1 MGFINLC
8 LKVPNLDNILF
19 YLVFVVLIPYY
30 FLIVD
35 DMDSLKFYLPALV
48 MIAVTLTAAGKP
60 DLFNDL
66 YPSGCD
72 TSLAGF
78 LSKNIINLLAVM
90 GILFT
95 TIKLSIATNNAWVGT
110 MTGLVCLAITFPL
123 AQVVLPYFIDQGDK
137 AVRAVT
143 RADVNMGGWDKYI
156 IGAFYIMLLMG
167 LQYFAMMAT
176 YNYFLGNY

>member
-8 LKVPNLDNILF
+8 LKVPNLDNIIF

-30 FLIVD
+30 FLMVEDI
-35 DMDSLKFYLPALV
+35 DSLKFYLPALV

-60 DLFNDL
+60 DLFRDL
-66 YPSGCD
+66 YPAECD
-72 TSLAGF
+72 SSLAGF
-78 LSKNIINLLAVM
+78 LSKNTINLLAVT

-123 AQVVLPYFIDQGDK
+123 AQVVLPFFIEQGHK
-137 AVRAVT
+137 AIRAVT
-143 RADVNMGGWDKYI
+143 REDIYVGNWDKYI

-176 YNYFLGNY
+176 YNYFLGNF